1 MIIDTEWGGF
11 GDGEADY
18 IKTQYDEIVDANSVH
33 PGVQSY
39 VFPLLPLLLPL
50 YTVFQTVQFP
60 VVL

>member
-39 VFPLLPLLLPL
+39 VFPLLFPF
-50 YTVFQTVQFP
+50 TFQTVQFP